1 MEPICRIAFATAPFA
16 STPTWVDVSSDLMSL
31 SIKRGRMNEMNRI
44 EAGTA
49 TVKLLNIS
57 GDYWPNNTSSAY
69 YGNLVPVKRISLQVG
84 YPAASTYDVYTGF
97 IESYNPDFILKPIK
111 APVMVIQCSDLFK
124 NLNYYSINNT
134 TGYPAELSG
143 ARVGRVLDAV
153 TWPSTDRTLGTG
165 QNTMASTGP
174 ISLENSLE
182 HTYNVSMAEQ
192 GLFFIA
198 PNGYAT
204 FQDRLHRSTA
214 TSEGT
219 FGELPDLGITNYNF
233 AMEDLYIYNDVRMTR
248 DGGTEQVA
256 TDTTSQGVYGT
267 RSYAQTGLINNT
279 DDETQDIAY
288 HLLDNWKTPAM
299 RLKDITILPS
309 AAPTTLY
316 PQVLGRDISDKIT
329 VKLSQASINQD
340 YFIEGIEHN
349 WDAREPQMWATK
361 WQLSNASIWRWP
373 TSTTSTLNPDG
384 AGDET
389 NLAKIGAATNWEAVL
404 DNTTGSYVY
413 AANMALRDFY
423 TLSNPPSVGY
433 VVAVTVNTEC
443 WQSFGSGFVTPHIK
457 SGGVIY
463 SGPTEAVAAGVG
475 SPSSHSYIFQ
485 QMHFNSTEIN
495 ALQAGI
501 TLQAVGTSAVAC
513 SYLDV
518 EVKSYTNWT

>member
-1 MEPICRIAFATAPFA
+1 
-16 STPTWVDVSSDLMSL
+16 
-31 SIKRGRMNEMNRI
+31 
-44 EAGTA
+44 
-49 TVKLLNIS
+49 
-57 GDYWPNNTSSAY
+57 
-69 YGNLVPVKRISLQVG
+69 
-84 YPAASTYDVYTGF
+84 
-97 IESYNPDFILKPIK
+97 
-111 APVMVIQCSDLFK
+111 MVIQCSDLFK

-143 ARVGRVLDAV
+143 ARIGKVLDAV
-153 TWPSTDRTLGTG
+153 TWPSTDRDLDAG

-192 GLFFIA
+192 GLFLIA

-256 TDTTSQGVYGT
+256 TDTTSQGVYGV

-349 WDAREPQMWATK
+349 WDAREPQMWTTK
-361 WQLSNASIWRWP
+361 WQLSNASIWKWP
-373 TSTTSTLNPDG
+373 ERAAEYLIPDGTGDNTGLLCTLTTGNYLAVQTASSGNYVWKASYISAFHRVVIDSVTTDTYITPSLVAPPGSYITTDIPVSGLTSTSINGMQVG
-384 AGDET
+384 AGID
-389 NLAKIGAATNWEAVL
+389 
-404 DNTTGSYVY
+404 TGISTYY
-413 AANMALRDFY
+413 DLY
-423 TLSNPPSVGY
+423 
-433 VVAVTVNTEC
+433 
-443 WQSFGSGFVTPHIK
+443 SFGNLTSSGKLLSAKVVSHCWTNVGNFFCDEMKINVTQY
-457 SGGVIY
+457 V
-463 SGPTEAVAAGVG
+463 
-475 SPSSHSYIFQ
+475 
-485 QMHFNSTEIN
+485 
-495 ALQAGI
+495 
-501 TLQAVGTSAVAC
+501 
-513 SYLDV
+513 
-518 EVKSYTNWT
+518 NWT